1 MMTEEEQ
8 REIESGM
15 HSIPMTIILK
25 LKKQLNILLILN
37 LILVIGLAFM
47 VVNTGLFDLA
57 DSFPSAAFADAV
69 SMTAIDNAIIFFIFK
84 L

>member
-37 LILVIGLAFM
+37 LILVIGFL
-47 VVNTGLFDLA
+47 VSVY
-57 DSFPSAAFADAV
+57 DSIKVRDDYWEAHTQEV
-69 SMTAIDNAIIFFIFK
+69 IETIDDYFEGRTQCRD
-84 L
+84 

>member
-8 REIESGM
+8 RKIESGM

-37 LILVIGLAFM
+37 LILVIGFLVSVYDSVKVRDDYWESHTQE
-47 VVNTGLFDLA
+47 VVET
-57 DSFPSAAFADAV
+57 
-69 SMTAIDNAIIFFIFK
+69 IDNYFESHAQCHN
-84 L
+84 

>member
-1 MMTEEEQ
+1 MMTEKEQ

-37 LILVIGLAFM
+37 LILVIGFLVSVYDSIKVRDDYWESHTQE
-47 VVNTGLFDLA
+47 VVET
-57 DSFPSAAFADAV
+57 
-69 SMTAIDNAIIFFIFK
+69 IDNYFESRTQCHD
-84 L
+84 

>member
-8 REIESGM
+8 HKIESGM

-37 LILVIGLAFM
+37 LILVIGFLVSVYDSIKVRDDYWESHTQE
-47 VVNTGLFDLA
+47 VVET
-57 DSFPSAAFADAV
+57 
-69 SMTAIDNAIIFFIFK
+69 IDNYFESHAQCHD
-84 L
+84 

>member
-37 LILVIGLAFM
+37 LILVIGFLVSVYDSIKVRDDYWESHTQE
-47 VVNTGLFDLA
+47 VVET
-57 DSFPSAAFADAV
+57 
-69 SMTAIDNAIIFFIFK
+69 IDNYFESHSQCHD
-84 L
+84 